1 MIKQEFKKS
10 GLYVCYYKNRKK
22 MILPSILPQELE
34 NILVL
39 LRNIGK

>member
-10 GLYVCYYKNRKK
+10 GLCVYYFKNSEE